1 VAGREGVGAAP
12 GPADPHRVLQVHPE
26 ACPEVI
32 EAAFDVLREMI
43 LRSPAEDAPARLAE
57 LIAAHRALATHRAS

>member
-12 GPADPHRVLQVHPE
+12 GPADPYRVLQVHPE

-32 EAAFDVLREMI
+32 EAAFVVLREMI
-43 LRSPAEDAPARLAE
+43 LRSPADDAPARLAE
-57 LIAAHRALATHRAS
+57 LIAAHRALGAHGAS